1 MDFGRGLSFVRQD
14 PNWLVKTL
22 LGSVISLV
30 PILNF
35 AATGYGLDVL
45 RNVHA
50 GHETPLPEWG
60 ENFGD
65 RWVRGLIAFVISF
78 IYTLPIIVLACG
90 WGLVTSMSAAAAQ
103 TEEAVASGSAAL
115 ALCGVPLFL
124 LAALFL
130 GSLAMVAQARYSIT
144 NQFSEAMRFGSVI
157 AEWRSGL
164 GRWLGV
170 IGMLFVVGLA
180 FGIFGLVTCG
190 LGYLLSFYLVLAQ
203 NHWVGQAYRESA
215 GAPEHVPSTL

>member
-50 GHETPLPEWG
+50 GRETPLPEWG

-65 RWVRGLIAFVISF
+65 RWVRGLIAIVISF

-90 WGLVTSMSAAAAQ
+90 WGLVTSVTAAAAQ
-103 TEEAVASGSAAL
+103 TEEAVNSGSAAL

-130 GSLAMVAQARYSIT
+130 GSLALVAQARYAIT

-157 AEWRSGL
+157 AEWRGGL

-170 IGMLFVVGLA
+170 IGMLFVAGLA

-203 NHWVGQAYRESA
+203 NHWVAQAYRESA
-215 GAPEHVPSTL
+215 GAPDHVPSVL